1 MSNERDSHT
10 KQEISGEI
18 KVLRERCIEAINTIE
33 NSPFN
38 MYTSQENVTEKT
50 IKYVEGLRTEIDNS
64 NTPITTDENLLTAH
78 FLHELKEKTTHV
90 KEMTVFLKGCISDVD
105 SEIDRSVLYL

>member
-18 KVLRERCIEAINTIE
+18 KVLRERCIEAINTIV
-33 NSPFN
+33 NSPN
-38 MYTSQENVTEKT
+38 LYTSRENVTEKT
-50 IKYVEGLRTEIDNS
+50 LKYVEGLRTEIDNS

-90 KEMTVFLKGCISDVD
+90 KEMTAFLRGCVSDVN